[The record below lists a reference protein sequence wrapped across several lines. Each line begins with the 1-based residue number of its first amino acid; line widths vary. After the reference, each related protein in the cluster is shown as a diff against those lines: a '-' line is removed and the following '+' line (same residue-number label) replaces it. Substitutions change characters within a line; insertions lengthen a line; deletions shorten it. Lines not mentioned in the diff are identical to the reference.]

1 MPWSIILKKPINAQ
15 LICIVFNLKDYYGAT
30 HVSIFAK
37 LALGDCA
44 VSFIFHGTGTTVMY
58 RTHFHTNAKLCVVKY
73 KYIHFKYWENYDLNV
88 KEIGK
93 TILIVYIRFV
103 KLDFYE

>member
-1 MPWSIILKKPINAQ
+1 
-15 LICIVFNLKDYYGAT
+15 
-30 HVSIFAK
+30 
-37 LALGDCA
+37 
-44 VSFIFHGTGTTVMY
+44 MY

-73 KYIHFKYWENYDLNV
+73 KYIHWENYDLNV
-88 KEIGK
+88 KEAGK